1 MHVQFNIMYMYE
13 GVAKNKPMLQMKQ
26 EVDIKDEKFSQQAS
40 TKSEG

>member
-26 EVDIKDEKFSQQAS
+26 EVDIKDEKFSQ
-40 TKSEG
+40 